1 MIIMNARKLF
11 SKCSLSFLLFGFVL
25 FSKANNLQISG
36 TSVSGT
42 NISFNISWDNSW
54 NTNVA
59 PSNWDAVW
67 VFVKYQDCATRQW
80 YHASIAATGNS
91 AASPLQVDLVS
102 DAKGVFLRRSALG
115 GGNISSTA
123 VTLNLSIPAGTYNYK
138 VFGVEM
144 VNIPQGDFQIGDGV
158 STSTYNSITVN
169 AASQSSGISAAS
181 IGGASV
187 NIPATFPVGYN
198 SFYSMKYEITQEQ
211 YVEFLNTLTY
221 DQQKE
226 RTPIDPIA
234 ANGSAVFTTGNQYRN
249 GIILL
254 TSGNNNTLPGVFAC
268 DATAGVESNVDDG
281 QNIAM
286 NWMSWADLVAYLDW
300 AALRPM
306 TELEFEKICR
316 GPLPRVAGEYPWGT
330 TDFNAYASNSIT
342 NGFNGNETIATVV
355 NGRSMFSTISIVGGA
370 SYGPSRVGI
379 FATSSSGR
387 ASAGAS
393 YYGVMEMSGNVWERI
408 VTTGNASGAAYT
420 GALGDG
426 ELTQLG
432 DANVATWPAPSTAVG
447 SGFRGN
453 GYYNNSPNASRT
465 SDRTSANSASTIRN
479 QTYGG
484 RGVR

>member
-1 MIIMNARKLF
+1 MNTRKLL
-11 SKCSLSFLLFGFVL
+11 SKWSLGFLLFCSAL
-25 FSKANNLQISG
+25 LSNANNLQLTG

-42 NISFNISWDNSW
+42 NISFNISWENSW

-80 YHASIAATGNS
+80 YHASIATTGNS

-123 VTLNLSIPAGTYNYK
+123 VTLNLNIPAGTYNYK

-169 AASQSSGISAAS
+169 ATSQSSGISAAS

-268 DATAGVESNVDDG
+268 DATAGVENNVDDG

-306 TELEFEKICR
+306 TELELQENILGEQQILMPMLLIQLVTDLMVMRLSQLLLMEGVCFQQVQLFQVLYMVHLELVF
-316 GPLPRVAGEYPWGT
+316 LPRLLLV
-330 TDFNAYASNSIT
+330 
-342 NGFNGNETIATVV
+342 
-355 NGRSMFSTISIVGGA
+355 
-370 SYGPSRVGI
+370 
-379 FATSSSGR
+379 
-387 ASAGAS
+387 
-393 YYGVMEMSGNVWERI
+393 
-408 VTTGNASGAAYT
+408 
-420 GALGDG
+420 
-426 ELTQLG
+426 ELQREHLIM
-432 DANVATWPAPSTAVG
+432 V
-447 SGFRGN
+447 
-453 GYYNNSPNASRT
+453 
-465 SDRTSANSASTIRN
+465 
-479 QTYGG
+479 
-484 RGVR
+484 